1 MLGLRPQTSIL
12 RAGKAGEALFKA
24 PEGHSPGPPITYLDH
39 LDPVLH
45 HSGPVPGYH
54 AWVLEAGGDHIGDQR
69 VVVADGGTDS
79 GCPVLSSVL
88 VLRGPD
94 RAQALVGQHLLEQ
107 LLRREGSVT
116 QPCLSPA
123 QCPQH
128 PAGIKLVQTKAQEAE
143 DVA

>member
-12 RAGKAGEALFKA
+12 RGGKAETLFKA
-24 PEGHSPGPPITYLDH
+24 PERHSPGQAITYMGH

-45 HSGPVPGYH
+45 HSGPVPGHH
-54 AWVLEAGGDHIGDQR
+54 AWVPEAGGDHTGDQR
-69 VVVADGGTDS
+69 VVLADGGTDS
-79 GCPVLSSVL
+79 GCPVLSSML

-128 PAGIKLVQTKAQEAE
+128 PAGIKLVQTKALEAE